1 MIHPT
6 KLKIN
11 NNKPLGKIRRIVK
24 RIRKSITLTEKFA
37 NQCKVEG
44 KPERKLVKD
53 MPVRWN
59 STYDMLSI
67 ALCYQ
72 KEICAV
78 VATTSA
84 LQQLQLQPE
93 DWNILSSIKDFLLKF
108 KEATDRLQLKG
119 SPSLCHTFIIYN
131 KLFDHL
137 DKLDEKSPI
146 FPASRKAFDK
156 LSKYYSKTDDH
167 PVYSI
172 SAVLN
177 PKLKMSYFRI
187 KRWESRLI
195 KKIEREFRNAFITY
209 STQATPK
216 KKELDWEMA
225 DIYDGDEEGIE
236 EVDELSRYLVDVVAQ
251 DPLSF
256 WKSNEATFP
265 ILASMARD
273 YMSIP
278 GSTASIERT
287 FSGGQDL
294 ITPTRSSL
302 KSKTIS
308 KCMSLKNWVKELP

>member
-1 MIHPT
+1 
-6 KLKIN
+6 
-11 NNKPLGKIRRIVK
+11 
-24 RIRKSITLTEKFA
+24 
-37 NQCKVEG
+37 
-44 KPERKLVKD
+44 
-53 MPVRWN
+53 
-59 STYDMLSI
+59 
-67 ALCYQ
+67 
-72 KEICAV
+72 
-78 VATTSA
+78 
-84 LQQLQLQPE
+84 
-93 DWNILSSIKDFLLKF
+93 
-108 KEATDRLQLKG
+108 
-119 SPSLCHTFIIYN
+119 
-131 KLFDHL
+131 
-137 DKLDEKSPI
+137 
-146 FPASRKAFDK
+146 
-156 LSKYYSKTDDH
+156 
-167 PVYSI
+167 
-172 SAVLN
+172 
-177 PKLKMSYFRI
+177 MSYFRI

-216 KKELDWEMA
+216 KKGLDWEMA